1 MIKKKYKN
9 THRDLIKR
17 LISRG
22 ETTTVLSIN
31 VIETS
36 KVKGYLIY
44 ECMYLDNGVEKTT
57 TIIAEDITEAKSKL
71 EPLLNSGIPGSTV
84 SYVLG
89 SNIALN
95 VNKEE

>member
-57 TIIAEDITEAKSKL
+57 TIAKL

>member
-1 MIKKKYKN
+1 
-9 THRDLIKR
+9 
-17 LISRG
+17 
-22 ETTTVLSIN
+22 
-31 VIETS
+31 
-36 KVKGYLIY
+36 
-44 ECMYLDNGVEKTT
+44 MYLDNGVEKTT
-57 TIIAEDITEAKSKL
+57 TIIAEDITEAMAKL